1 MAYGKYPTK
10 YEKPRIVTADY
21 LIMKWQNIAVLGS
34 RLAMAVE
41 GNAPQNE
48 INKLAKQYNELY
60 AEAIKKTQEYI
71 MKTWRDIGAENAKI
85 ANEEMRLKS
94 EAIKSSSQTASLAQI
109 CADISDIKVLLNELI
124 NHIKNM

>member
-1 MAYGKYPTK
+1 
-10 YEKPRIVTADY
+10 
-21 LIMKWQNIAVLGS
+21 
-34 RLAMAVE
+34 
-41 GNAPQNE
+41 
-48 INKLAKQYNELY
+48 
-60 AEAIKKTQEYI
+60 